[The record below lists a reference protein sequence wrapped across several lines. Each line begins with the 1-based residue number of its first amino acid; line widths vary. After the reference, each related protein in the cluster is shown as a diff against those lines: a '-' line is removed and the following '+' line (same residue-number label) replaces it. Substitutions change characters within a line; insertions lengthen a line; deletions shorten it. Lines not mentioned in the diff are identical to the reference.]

1 MNLQKNNVF
10 NFMTFNSDEFDFIPI
25 LSGNRDNKE
34 QDNLPETL
42 SILPLRNTVLFPKV
56 LIPITIGR
64 EKSLQ
69 LIREIQGKE
78 KYIGVISQKEI
89 NIENPNIEELNT
101 VGTVAK
107 IVKTLQ
113 MPDNSNSIIIQGIK
127 RFKIVS
133 YIKTEPYYV
142 AEIVYLEEIFPEAND
157 TEYEAVIGSLKS
169 TSEKIIQLAHHIPRE
184 AAFAIKNINNPV
196 FLVNYIAIN
205 LDIDTKDK
213 QELLENNNIKERAIL
228 LLKYLT
234 IELQKLEIQNDIHK
248 KVKIEIDQQQ
258 REYFLTQQMKT
269 IKNELGGD
277 AADIEIGDLRKKASE
292 KNWAQNVADTFEKE
306 VKRLERMHP
315 ASPDYSNILTY
326 LHLLLELPWN
336 IFTTDNF
343 DLKNVSKILEKDH
356 FGLEKVKERIL
367 EHLAVLKLK
376 GDMKA
381 PIICLYGPPGVGKTS
396 LGKSVAEALNRKYV
410 RISLGGLHDEAEIRG
425 HRKTYIGALP
435 GRIIQNIKKAKSSNP
450 VFILDEID
458 KIGND
463 FRGNPSFALLEV
475 LDPEQNSAFY
485 DNYLELEYDL
495 SKVLFIATA
504 NSLNSIDSALLDRM
518 ELIHV
523 SGYIVEE
530 KIEISKRHLLPKLLE
545 NHGINKEQLKFSDEV
560 IEHVI
565 VNYTRESGVRELNNT
580 FAKIAR
586 FVAKKIGLEQKYNPK
601 ISIKDVR
608 KILGAPIYINR
619 DYQECKYAGVATGLA
634 WTPAGGKILY
644 VETSLSKGNGRL
656 TLTGNLG
663 EVMKESAVIALEYVK
678 AHATDLNIATEI
690 FDTWNLHIHVPEGA
704 IPKDGPSAGITIASS
719 IASAFSQRRVKPHTA
734 LTGEI
739 TLRGSVLPVGGIKEK
754 ILAAKRAQINEIIL
768 PAANKND
775 VEEIKE
781 IYTAG
786 LTFHYVEN
794 ILEVF
799 NIFLLNEQVENPM
812 VFKKKEIEN
821 QKP

>member
-1 MNLQKNNVF
+1 
-10 NFMTFNSDEFDFIPI
+10 
-25 LSGNRDNKE
+25 
-34 QDNLPETL
+34 
-42 SILPLRNTVLFPKV
+42 
-56 LIPITIGR
+56 
-64 EKSLQ
+64 
-69 LIREIQGKE
+69 
-78 KYIGVISQKEI
+78 
-89 NIENPNIEELNT
+89 
-101 VGTVAK
+101 
-107 IVKTLQ
+107 
-113 MPDNSNSIIIQGIK
+113 
-127 RFKIVS
+127 
-133 YIKTEPYYV
+133 
-142 AEIVYLEEIFPEAND
+142 
-157 TEYEAVIGSLKS
+157 
-169 TSEKIIQLAHHIPRE
+169 
-184 AAFAIKNINNPV
+184 
-196 FLVNYIAIN
+196 
-205 LDIDTKDK
+205 
-213 QELLENNNIKERAIL
+213 
-228 LLKYLT
+228 LKYLT